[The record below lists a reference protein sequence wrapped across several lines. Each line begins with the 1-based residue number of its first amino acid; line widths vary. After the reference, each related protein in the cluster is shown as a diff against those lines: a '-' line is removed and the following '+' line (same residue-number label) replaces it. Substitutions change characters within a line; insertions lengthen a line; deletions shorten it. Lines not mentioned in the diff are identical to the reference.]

1 MRRII
6 GQSFLRTYTNRE
18 ENMAGGHAT
27 FGGVTFQSE
36 VGAWM
41 AALVLTERAAPSIG
55 PGVPISL
62 QLEAVSAV
70 DDVIVKTNLL
80 GGWFIN
86 VKTEVSISKGVDSEL
101 SSVVDQF
108 VRQWILGWPDDTN
121 DQQQFRR
128 ADTSRDRLVLVL
140 KEGRSRNFI
149 ESITLVLQRIADN
162 SDGVHLNQIAYTNTE
177 RSAFEALQW
186 LIEHHWQRQ
195 VGSQISAQELRQFLS
210 IIKVIPFALTNAT
223 RTSLEVLLSE
233 VVPPENSSAAIDA
246 LVQLCAAYATNRS
259 GGTAPSLRAA
269 LRAKSIPTKGLPKYQ
284 GDIARLQS
292 ISKRTLDDI
301 AHYGYINTADDS
313 SAVGGVI
320 VLKRNCTD
328 ALVAAAKTKSFL
340 LIGDPGSG
348 KSGAL
353 QAAAHKLAGDGHPVL
368 VLAVDQLL
376 TSSSLELLR
385 TELGLANPVCEV
397 LAEWESDITP
407 ILLIDA
413 LDASRG
419 GGSEPAISQLLREV
433 KERAPHWNVVA
444 SIRKFDL
451 RYGAKFQGIFEGN
464 AVDQNFVDPE
474 FKRVAH
480 LNVPQLTEAEVSQ
493 VCLDWPKL
501 QQVLNASGEAF
512 RNLLRSPFNLY
523 LLAQILRST
532 TASENSAKTQLDLLS
547 QYWRRRV
554 EGSDAEGSFRNCAVL
569 GRLVDA
575 MLRDRRLTSNRSEV
589 PSAELGDLTRMLHEG
604 VLYQPTG
611 TQRVTFAH
619 HMLFDFSLAKLKLL
633 SDGPSS
639 INKELAK
646 SSEDMLLVA
655 PAAILAFR
663 MAWDDDSTR
672 TVFWEVAIELANDL
686 NTGAFVRALPAKVA
700 VESTETV
707 GDVEIVIESL
717 RDTTKTFAATFLLK
731 HMFGV
736 ILARIIPSVPKY
748 GSENDP
754 WGQIAQ
760 AVCQSA
766 IETFVW
772 PINAI
777 VSDWAENAH
786 LLTHSQLIQLN
797 VCARLLLDHQIG
809 TADFYNEG
817 AVSSA
822 IRGIVASFS
831 TNPPASSTSL
841 RRLLDPDRVMSRGHK
856 ELFWLANDFRKL
868 AAQDAQLAADFL
880 LSAYLTPLP
889 SADETTSIGSS
900 RIMSLTSNKRQDF
913 QGILHMLQKSIGW
926 FLLSEPSVAGKALR
940 RILDNVI
947 HAESG
952 ITERQA
958 EVATIGGRSINIL
971 RDHSCVWWNDD
982 SRHYEERVALLVE
995 LSNALSESQAKPDQQ
1010 SFSTLTEIFLRDDIW
1025 AAEVSAFLK
1034 ALRSDKL
1041 LDLDLATDLLASN
1054 AVVTMVDTS
1063 YQAGELLKSAF
1074 QQLTPKQRTRIESAI
1089 LLVEDDHR
1097 KAVLT
1102 GCLQIS
1108 LIENAELRAYADEKA
1123 AHDELSSNRPA
1134 FSLTTGWGAP
1144 EDNWWLK
1151 SEGVDLA
1158 DPNAI
1163 ELLNAAELISIKD
1176 IPQSDDD
1183 ALEWLKSKWPPTL
1196 NVIALLDAKSEL
1208 HHQLRNQA
1216 ADAVAEICLQ
1226 ICNRCESQDQVN
1238 SFQSL
1243 RASIGRC
1250 LRDDLAPA
1258 IEIDEESEKQFASS
1272 PSWGRPAPR
1281 IPAAGALLSFIRAN
1295 GTASPTDLEEVVRL
1309 ARDPA
1314 VAVRHAILSRANA
1327 VCIAS
1332 PELARALA
1340 SIAFDEEKNEG
1351 VLTFFLVAFQ
1361 NYMGRDIAWEASK
1374 ILNLEASLQT
1384 GAKSGRDSL
1393 TAQLV
1398 GLILRLWIT
1407 WDVSPAEKRVFT
1419 WASSPLEFSSRVNEL
1434 IGDLRNL
1441 VTLGDIE
1448 TTSSRDN
1455 LARAKG
1461 VRLFETIIS
1470 NLSTLHQGLIRL
1482 AEDGSEVR
1490 TPLIEVTR
1498 LLDSAAHQLYFGSG
1512 AYALSNKND
1521 NDENVTSVE
1530 VRKRFMREYLP
1541 SLRILAH
1548 VPYPSI
1554 THPVLQTIEALVQDG
1569 PTEALEIFFRATRV
1583 GGLEGGYAF
1592 ESLGADL
1599 VVKIAR
1605 RFLADYPAML
1615 SNDANNRRGIVEVLD
1630 LFADK
1635 GWPEARKLVYEL
1647 PEMLR

>member
-1 MRRII
+1 
-6 GQSFLRTYTNRE
+6 
-18 ENMAGGHAT
+18 MAGGHAT

-55 PGVPISL
+55 PGVPVSL

-70 DDVIVKTNLL
+70 DDVIVKTDLL

-86 VKTEVSISKGVDSEL
+86 VKTEVTVSKGVDSQL

-121 DQQQFRR
+121 EQRQFRR
-128 ADTSRDRLVLVL
+128 ADASRDRLVLVL

-149 ESITLVLQRIADN
+149 ESITPVLQRITDNADGN
-162 SDGVHLNQIAYTNTE
+162 HLNQIAHTNTE
-177 RSAFEALQW
+177 RSVLEALQS

-210 IIKVIPFALTNAT
+210 IIKVIPFALVNAT

-233 VVPPENSSAAIDA
+233 VVPSESSSAAVDA
-246 LVQLCAAYATNRS
+246 LVQVCAAYATNRS
-259 GGTAPSLRAA
+259 GGTAPA
-269 LRAKSIPTKGLPKYQ
+269 LRAELRARSIPTKGLPKYQ
-284 GDIARLQS
+284 SDIARLQS

-301 AHYGYINTADDS
+301 AHYGFINIADDN
-313 SAVGGVI
+313 SAVGGLI
-320 VLKRNCTD
+320 VLKRDCIE
-328 ALVAAAKTKSFL
+328 ALAAAAKTRSFL

-353 QAAAHKLAGDGHPVL
+353 QAAARKLASDGHPVV

-385 TELGLANPVCEV
+385 AELGLTNPVCDV

-419 GGSEPAISQLLREV
+419 GGSEAAISQLLREI
-433 KERAPHWNVVA
+433 KRRAPHWNVIA

-451 RYGAKFQGIFEGN
+451 RYGAKFQGIFEGD
-464 AVDQNFVDPE
+464 AVDKNFVDPE
-474 FKRVAH
+474 FKQISH
-480 LNVPQLTEAEVSQ
+480 LNVPQLTDAEISQ

-501 QQVLNASGEAF
+501 QQVLNASGQAF
-512 RNLLRSPFNLY
+512 RSLLRSPFNLY
-523 LLAQILRST
+523 LLAQILRSA
-532 TASENSAKTQLDLLS
+532 TAAENSAKTQLDLLR

-554 EGSDAEGSFRNCAVL
+554 EGSDAEGSLRNFAVL
-569 GRLVDA
+569 SRLVDA

-589 PSAELGDLTRMLHEG
+589 PSTELGDLARMLHEG

-611 TQRVTFAH
+611 TQRVAFAH
-619 HMLFDFSLAKLKLL
+619 HMLFDFSLAKLRLL
-633 SDGPSS
+633 SDGPTS

-663 MAWDDDSTR
+663 MTWEDDNTR
-672 TVFWEVAIELANDL
+672 SVFWAVATDLANDL
-686 NTGAFVRALPAKVA
+686 NTGAFIRALPAKVA
-700 VESTETV
+700 VESAQTLR
-707 GDVEIVIESL
+707 DVEVVIESL
-717 RDTTKTFAATFLLK
+717 RDASKARAATFLLK

-736 ILARIIPSVPKY
+736 ILARIIPDVPRY
-748 GSENDP
+748 GSESDP

-766 IETFVW
+766 IQTFIW

-777 VSDWAENAH
+777 ISQWSENAH
-786 LLTHSQLIQLN
+786 LLTHSQLTQLN
-797 VCARLLLDHQIG
+797 VCARLLLDHQTETI
-809 TADFYNEG
+809 DFYNEG
-817 AVSSA
+817 AVSAA
-822 IRGIVASFS
+822 ISGIVASFS
-831 TNPPASSTSL
+831 TNPSASSTSL
-841 RRLLDPDRVMSRGHK
+841 RRLLVPDRVAARGHK
-856 ELFWLANDFRKL
+856 ELFWLASNFRKL
-868 AAQDAQLAADFL
+868 AVQDAQLAADFL
-880 LSAYLTPLP
+880 ISAYLTPLP

-913 QGILHMLQKSIGW
+913 QGVLHMLHKCIGW
-926 FLLSEPSVAGKALR
+926 FLLSAPNVAGKALR
-940 RILDNVI
+940 DVLDTVI
-947 HAESG
+947 PTESG
-952 ITERQA
+952 ITERHVESA
-958 EVATIGGRSINIL
+958 AIGGRSVNIL
-971 RDHSCVWWNDD
+971 RDHSCVWWNEDA
-982 SRHYEERVALLVE
+982 RHHEGRAALLDE
-995 LSNALSESQAKPDQQ
+995 LSTALKESQANPNKVV
-1010 SFSTLTEIFLRDDIW
+1010 FTTLTEIFLRDDVW
-1025 AAEVSAFLK
+1025 SAVVSAFLK

-1041 LDLDLATDLLASN
+1041 LDLALTTDLLASD
-1054 AVVTMVDTS
+1054 AVLTMVDTS

-1074 QQLTPKQRTRIESAI
+1074 PQLSPQQRTRIESAI

-1097 KAVLT
+1097 KTVLA

-1108 LIENAELRAYADEKA
+1108 LLENAKLRAYVAERA
-1123 AHDELSSNRPA
+1123 AHDELSVNRPA

-1151 SEGVDLA
+1151 SEGVDLN
-1158 DPNAI
+1158 DPI
-1163 ELLNAAELISIKD
+1163 VIKLLNAAELVSIKD
-1176 IPQSDDD
+1176 IPQNDDE
-1183 ALEWLKSKWPPTL
+1183 ALEWLKPRWPLAL
-1196 NVIALLDAKSEL
+1196 NLIELLDANVEI
-1208 HHQLRNQA
+1208 HHQLRNQV
-1216 ADAVAEICLQ
+1216 ADAVAETCLQ
-1226 ICNRCESQDQVN
+1226 ICNRCESSEQIN
-1238 SFQSL
+1238 NFQNL
-1243 RASIGRC
+1243 RASIERC
-1250 LRDDLAPA
+1250 LRGDLAPA
-1258 IEIDEESEKQFASS
+1258 LEIDEETEEQFAKSA
-1272 PSWGRPAPR
+1272 SWGRPAAR
-1281 IPAAGALLSFIRAN
+1281 IPAAGALMAFIRAN
-1295 GTASPTDLEEVVRL
+1295 GSASPRDFEEVVRL

-1314 VAVRHAILSRANA
+1314 VAIRHTILSRANA

-1340 SIAFDEEKNEG
+1340 SIAFDEERNEG
-1351 VLTFFLVAFQ
+1351 VLTFFLGAFQ
-1361 NYMGRDIAWEASK
+1361 KYMGRDVEWEASK
-1374 ILNLEASLQT
+1374 ILDLEASLPAN
-1384 GAKSGRDSL
+1384 AKLGRDSL
-1393 TAQLV
+1393 MAQLV
-1398 GLILRLWIT
+1398 GLILRLWLT
-1407 WDVSPAEKRVFT
+1407 WDIGDAEKRIFV
-1419 WASSPLEFSSRVNEL
+1419 WANSPLEFSSRVTEL

-1448 TTSSRDN
+1448 APSSRDSM
-1455 LARAKG
+1455 ARAKG
-1461 VRLFETIIS
+1461 VRLFEAIIS
-1470 NLSTLHQGLIRL
+1470 NLSALHQGMIRL
-1482 AEDGSEVR
+1482 AKDGDEVGA
-1490 TPLIEVTR
+1490 PLTEVTR

-1512 AYALSNKND
+1512 AYALSNTND
-1521 NDENVTSVE
+1521 KDENATSVE
-1530 VRKRFMREYLP
+1530 VRKRFIREYLP

-1548 VPYPSI
+1548 VPYPSV
-1554 THPVLQTIEALVQDG
+1554 THPVLETVEALVQDG
-1569 PTEALEIFFRATRV
+1569 PAEALEIFFRATRV
-1583 GGLEGGYAF
+1583 GGQDGGYVF

-1599 VVKIAR
+1599 VVKMAR

-1615 SNDANNRRGIVEVLD
+1615 SNDADNRRGMVEVLD